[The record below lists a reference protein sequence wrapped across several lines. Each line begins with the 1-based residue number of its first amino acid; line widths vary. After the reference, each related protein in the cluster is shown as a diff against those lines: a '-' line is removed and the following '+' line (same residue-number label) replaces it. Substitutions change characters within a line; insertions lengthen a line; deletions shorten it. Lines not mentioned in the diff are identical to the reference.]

1 MLEASA
7 VTLRADGVMHPVE
20 VTTDGTKRPQPAV
33 GQILRKAPS
42 FNHQHSL
49 LVLHNHAKARSEAED
64 SEQPPCCF
72 MLCSCCTALLVIGMA
87 LTIVGCGIWSI
98 VLYEDVKETK
108 CKKLENVLFGF
119 GVLTLVNVGVAI
131 LTACFRR
138 KPGHDDEE
146 HQHHKAGESGAAL
159 IVFYFLC
166 VGFAIVTGNR
176 ATARAH
182 GATNRERCDPD
193 GDVWPQ
199 MTIMFIL
206 AFTKKRQNQVKRTC
220 YAQSSQIR
228 QMRKKMVEITKRQSE
243 SCDLKE
249 LVTKL
254 IPDVFAKEI
263 EKACAGIF
271 PLQNVAV
278 RKCKILSAPKFDMN
292 RLMEVHGDYSG
303 EEIPQPIPRKEEG
316 DAEEAAAEED

>member
-1 MLEASA
+1 MFSVRNCGKTMVTRTQGTKIASDGLKGRVFEISLGDLNNDEDQAYRKIRLKCEDVQGKNCLLQFHGMDFTTDKLRSLVRKWQSLIEA
-7 VTLRADGVMHPVE
+7 PVDIK
-20 VTTDGTKRPQPAV
+20 TTDGYK
-33 GQILRKAPS
+33 LR
-42 FNHQHSL
+42 
-49 LVLHNHAKARSEAED
+49 
-64 SEQPPCCF
+64 
-72 MLCSCCTALLVIGMA
+72 
-87 LTIVGCGIWSI
+87 
-98 VLYEDVKETK
+98 
-108 CKKLENVLFGF
+108 
-119 GVLTLVNVGVAI
+119 
-131 LTACFRR
+131 
-138 KPGHDDEE
+138 
-146 HQHHKAGESGAAL
+146 
-159 IVFYFLC
+159 
-166 VGFAIVTGNR
+166 
-176 ATARAH
+176 
-182 GATNRERCDPD
+182 
-193 GDVWPQ
+193 
-199 MTIMFIL
+199 MFIL

>member
-1 MLEASA
+1 MQAGALEASA
-7 VTLRADGVMHPVE
+7 VTLRADGVMERDDRGHPVE

-33 GQILRKAPS
+33 GPIIMGLRKAPS

-49 LVLHNHAKARSEAED
+49 QVLHNHAKARSEAED
-64 SEQPPCCF
+64 SEQAPCWF

-108 CKKLENVLFGF
+108 CKKLENLLFGF
-119 GVLTLVNVGVAI
+119 GVLTLLNVGVAI

-159 IVFYFLC
+159 IPFFFLC
-166 VGFAIVTGNR
+166 VGFAIVTGNPPEKWGD
-176 ATARAH
+176 

-206 AFTKKRQNQVKRTC
+206 AFTVNMVSTCLFCTAFCVKV
-220 YAQSSQIR
+220 SQGGGG
-228 QMRKKMVEITKRQSE
+228 K
-243 SCDLKE
+243 D
-249 LVTKL
+249 
-254 IPDVFAKEI
+254 IPGRAL
-263 EKACAGIF
+263 
-271 PLQNVAV
+271 PQNV
-278 RKCKILSAPKFDMN
+278 
-292 RLMEVHGDYSG
+292 
-303 EEIPQPIPRKEEG
+303 
-316 DAEEAAAEED
+316 